1 MTYAEAVAYLSR
13 ETGWQRADVKKNP
26 TSAGWKVMERVWEA
40 CRVVEAGE
48 R

>member
-1 MTYAEAVAYLSR
+1 MTYAQALDYLSR
-13 ETGWQRADVKKNP
+13 EAGWPRVDVKKSP
-26 TSAGWKVMERVWEA
+26 TSAGWKIMERVWEA